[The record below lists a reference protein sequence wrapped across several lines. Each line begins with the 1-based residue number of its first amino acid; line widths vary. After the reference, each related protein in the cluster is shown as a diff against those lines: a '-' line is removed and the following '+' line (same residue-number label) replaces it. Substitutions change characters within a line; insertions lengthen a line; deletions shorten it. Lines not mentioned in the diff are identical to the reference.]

1 MREYGKVSASFWIGK
16 TGKALR
22 GNPEAQIV
30 ALYLMTCPTSEM
42 TGVFHCPIMYIA
54 HETGLGLEGAAKGLA
69 RCAEIDFCTYDE
81 DSDSVFVHEMAKYQI
96 GEELK
101 VSDNQVKFVK
111 KAFLAMNDA
120 FKAEFY
126 ARYKTAFHLELTS
139 PFEAP
144 SKPRAGTSTGTEAGT
159 GAINPP
165 QAATPS
171 AKSKKAKTSLPDG
184 FSISERVQEWAI
196 EKGHTNL
203 QAHLENFIS
212 AAKRNG
218 YVYVDWDE
226 ALMEAIRKDWA
237 KLSTIRVIGQQG
249 GREDLAAINARNNAE
264 AKRLLGIEDDMRV
277 ING

>member
-30 ALYLMTCPTSEM
+30 AMYLMTCPTSEM

-54 HETGLGLEGAAKGLA
+54 HETGLGFEGASKGLK
-69 RCAEIDFCTYDE
+69 RLAEIDFCTYDD

-111 KAFLAMNDA
+111 KAFLAMSDV
-120 FKAEFY
+120 FKAAFY
-126 ARYKTAFHLELTS
+126 ERYKSAFHLEFAS
-139 PFEAP
+139 PSEAP
-144 SKPRAGTSTGTEAGT
+144 SKPRAGASTGTEAGT
-159 GAINPP
+159 GADI
-165 QAATPS
+165 APS
-171 AKSKKAKTSLPDG
+171 AKSKKAKTALPAG
-184 FSISERVQEWAI
+184 FAVSERVHAWAA
-196 EKGHTNL
+196 EKGYTNL

-237 KLSTIRVIGQQG
+237 KLSVSAVKSVVN
-249 GREDLAAINARNNAE
+249 DLAAINARNNAE
-264 AKRLLGIEDDMRV
+264 AKRLLGIDDDDELRV